1 MISSG
6 ISYQNMD
13 VLILARVPRFNTF
26 SKRDTLDNFI
36 GGVLDR
42 MRQCIQL

>member
-1 MISSG
+1 MTSSG

-13 VLILARVPRFNTF
+13 VLILAHVPRFTTF
-26 SKRDTLDNFI
+26 SKCDTLDNLI
-36 GGVLDR
+36 GGVPDR